1 MDNTYGTTTPTT
13 PATPTPFDSPS
24 GNAPKAGDSGLHH
37 KDVLGQVV
45 QGAHN
50 TVDRLAESA
59 APHVQRLQEGVN
71 SASEMLHARTDQAR
85 EVGDEWAES
94 LRTTVREHPLAS
106 LAAAL
111 AIGIVVAKLTS

>member
-1 MDNTYGTTTPTT
+1 MDNNYSNPV
-13 PATPTPFDSPS
+13 S
-24 GNAPKAGDSGLHH
+24 APPDGSTANGLKAGDGTGQH
-37 KDVLGQVV
+37 KDVLAQVV

-50 TVDRLAESA
+50 TVDRLAETA

-71 SASEMLHARTDQAR
+71 SASEMLQSRTDQAR

-111 AIGIVVAKLTS
+111 AIGMVVAKLTS